1 MVEKKYAREVNAD
14 ELFVY
19 ATAIKCSHQF
29 VFMWLDLVN
38 AIESTHHAS
47 VLLLRMKVRGR
58 F

>member
-1 MVEKKYAREVNAD
+1 MMEKKYAREVNAD

-38 AIESTHHAS
+38 AVESTHHA
-47 VLLLRMKVRGR
+47 LLLRMKVRGR